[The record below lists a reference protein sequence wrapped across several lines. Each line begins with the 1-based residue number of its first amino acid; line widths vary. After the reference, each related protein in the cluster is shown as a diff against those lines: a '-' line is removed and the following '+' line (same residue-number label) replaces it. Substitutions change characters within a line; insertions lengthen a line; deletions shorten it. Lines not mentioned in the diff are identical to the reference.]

1 LFYGWAEVNS
11 RPQVPSDE
19 KRKRNKVNGF
29 LSVDACTGEEYFIL
43 SENSKTEDVVS
54 YMLML
59 CDDASKE
66 GYKKITVFLDRNPTH
81 KDKMR
86 RQLGKLLERLK
97 ISEKI
102 EIEFIH
108 TPAYS
113 PDFNL
118 VEYLI
123 HQLRLKL
130 LHHLPADT
138 TIQEIELRIETYFE
152 NGQLQ
157 TPEQIQNIIRRISGL
172 ASQL

>member
-1 LFYGWAEVNS
+1 
-11 RPQVPSDE
+11 VPSDE
-19 KRKRNKVNGF
+19 RRKRNKLNGF
-29 LSVDACTGEEYFIL
+29 LSVDAFTGEEYFIL
-43 SENSKTEDVVS
+43 SEKSKTEDVVS

-59 CDDASKE
+59 CDDLSSK
-66 GYKKITVFLDRNPTH
+66 GYDKITVFLDRNPTH

-86 RQLGKLLERLK
+86 RQLGKLLERLNL
-97 ISEKI
+97 SEKI

-138 TIQEIELRIETYFE
+138 TIQEIEKRIETYLE

-157 TPEQIQNIIRRISGL
+157 TPEQIQNTIRHICKL
-172 ASQL
+172 PSQL